1 MSEVSVPGWLTSEG
15 MDARGLTRQEIAK
28 RLSIRLRLVD
38 GVLKKRTN
46 ANEKRIA

>member
-1 MSEVSVPGWLTSEG
+1 
-15 MDARGLTRQEIAK
+15 MDAWPTRQEIAK
-28 RLSIRLRLVD
+28 RLDIRLHLVD